1 MGDGRGRLADAATAG
16 FEGELKSSSMM
27 ATASLTTTPSG
38 VGHPGDGKSPAQ
50 APLPSLVLPVRDT
63 IEEFAE
69 GFMIFRVPG
78 AAWPA
83 LPGQ

>member
-1 MGDGRGRLADAATAG
+1 
-16 FEGELKSSSMM
+16 MM

-50 APLPSLVLPVRDT
+50 APLPSPLLPMRDT

-69 GFMIFRVPG
+69 HFMIVHVSGRGV
-78 AAWPA
+78 APA